1 MNTQRLE
8 YFLALATYL
17 NYSHASQELYIS
29 QPALSK
35 QIALLEE
42 ELGVKLFYRTKRSV
56 SLTPEGYACIKYA
69 EQVVSACKELS
80 NWAKMANNSQTV
92 TIRLG
97 YYGVMLQDVVFS
109 FMQRLSS
116 LQSNVQVS
124 LCQKNINVL
133 PELLLNG
140 SLDMLLLRDAL
151 CPERKEFESRVICQA
166 PYKLIVSRQHPLAGE
181 KKVSLSQ
188 LSQEQFAVLTGKN
201 YTYSHNSL
209 IRLCHKYGLSPN
221 ITFECPDPQSYI
233 MTVQSGNC
241 VTICHAPGRQLRAY
255 DISLIDLDCD
265 PRDIS
270 SNLLA
275 VWNKSHSN
283 PLIQKFCDADIQL
296 YLEP

>member
-69 EQVVSACKELS
+69 EQVVVSCKELS
-80 NWAKMANNSQTV
+80 NWAKMAGSSQPL

-109 FMQRLSS
+109 FMQQLTS
-116 LQSNVQVS
+116 LQANAQVS

-151 CPERKEFESRVICQA
+151 CPERKEFESRIVCQA
-166 PYKLIVSRQHPLAGE
+166 PYKLIVSKQHPLAGR
-181 KKVSLSQ
+181 KKISLDQ
-188 LSQEQFAVLTGKN
+188 LTHEPFAVLSGKN
-201 YTYSHNSL
+201 YTYTHNSL

-241 VTICHAPGRQLRAY
+241 VTICHAPGSQLRAY
-255 DISLIDLDCD
+255 NIQLIDLDCD
-265 PRDIS
+265 ERDIS
-270 SNLLA
+270 SNILA
-275 VWNKSHSN
+275 VWNKNNTS
-283 PLIQKFCDADIQL
+283 PLIKKFCAPDMQ
-296 YLEP
+296 YLLDP